1 MSKAILAAG
10 AALFLIGLALPAAAE
25 KWFKEVEPRI
35 WKAVHA
41 LPGATPW
48 QTCHRHFRYDTT
60 RIAVGPGNIVY
71 CYVPYYYLYGPGQ
84 SRQNFNQ

>member
-1 MSKAILAAG
+1 
-10 AALFLIGLALPAAAE
+10 
-25 KWFKEVEPRI
+25 
-35 WKAVHA
+35 